1 MELLVEEATR
11 NQTPWNNTELDY
23 TSDLG
28 GFPKC
33 HVNLSHAIKNKIW
46 YFVVMVQSE
55 AVPPPSQKTGS

>member
-1 MELLVEEATR
+1 MEEATR

-33 HVNLSHAIKNKIW
+33 HVNLSLSIKKQD
-46 YFVVMVQSE
+46 MVPRGDGPE
-55 AVPPPSQKTGS
+55 

>member
-33 HVNLSHAIKNKIW
+33 HD
-46 YFVVMVQSE
+46 VMLIYL
-55 AVPPPSQKTGS
+55 AP